1 MPGKN
6 QVEGKCDTDNIKA
19 QNDHLP
25 DKIVIKQEKQD
36 NDEQLSVVNREHC
49 ESLAQV
55 WIKEEQ
61 EEFNEHLIIK
71 DVQSTEFGD
80 EFSLLSKGQQLPK
93 TSKLAQL
100 CPFVDSEGVIPVG
113 GRLADLN
120 IPAVMKHPPILIT
133 SHPAKSI

>member
-71 DVQSTEFGD
+71 EEKDDLEDKEDCMEYEFND
-80 EFSLLSKGQQLPK
+80 SNTSLFADNLVIKP
-93 TSKLAQL
+93 
-100 CPFVDSEGVIPVG
+100 GVIVEE
-113 GRLADLN
+113 
-120 IPAVMKHPPILIT
+120 MFYFFFFF
-133 SHPAKSI
+133 

>member
-1 MPGKN
+1 MIIVESIVDDVYLSERMPGKN

-71 DVQSTEFGD
+71 EEKDELEDKEECTEYEYND
-80 EFSLLSKGQQLPK
+80 SNTSLFADNLVIKP
-93 TSKLAQL
+93 
-100 CPFVDSEGVIPVG
+100 GVIVEEMFYFIFF
-113 GRLADLN
+113 L
-120 IPAVMKHPPILIT
+120 
-133 SHPAKSI
+133 